1 VTVGASEQG
10 RGIGGISARTAAWL
24 AWSLATLSLIMFV
37 ANVALYI
44 ILPPS
49 AQPPITWGTG
59 GLSIVFV
66 FMVPFLAFPLVG
78 ALIAS
83 RRPHNPIGWICLA
96 VGLFWMLNIMSGG
109 YGIYGLLASPG
120 SVPFPAAIGSQGE
133 WMGPA
138 TVGLLGTYLILLF
151 PDGRLPSAGWRPL
164 AWLSGTVLV
173 LVSIANALAPGPL
186 PDLGGVRNPFG
197 LEGYPWMS
205 GARDALNLLLSVC
218 MLASV
223 SSLVMRY
230 RRSGGEVRQQIKW
243 IAFAASVVALGV
255 SGAVVLGTFA
265 AGTAGGTHPL
275 LIGLLEDAI
284 TLSFAG
290 VPIAVGFA
298 VLKYRLYNI
307 DVIINRTLVYGS
319 LTATLV
325 ALYFGGIVVLQ
336 RFFVLL
342 TGKQSTLAVVASTLL
357 IAALFTPLRRRI
369 QSYIDRRFYRRKYDA
384 RKTLEAFS
392 AKLRD
397 ETDLEALSDDLVA
410 IVRETMQPAHVSLWL
425 RRSSRVVADAEEK
438 KMANFR
444 VL

>member
-1 VTVGASEQG
+1 
-10 RGIGGISARTAAWL
+10 
-24 AWSLATLSLIMFV
+24 MFV

-44 ILPPS
+44 MLPPS

-223 SSLVMRY
+223 SSLVIRY

-275 LIGLLEDAI
+275 LIGLLKDAI

-336 RFFVLL
+336 RFFVLP

>member
-1 VTVGASEQG
+1 
-10 RGIGGISARTAAWL
+10 
-24 AWSLATLSLIMFV
+24 MFV

-151 PDGRLPSAGWRPL
+151 PDGRLPSARWRPL

>member
-1 VTVGASEQG
+1 
-10 RGIGGISARTAAWL
+10 
-24 AWSLATLSLIMFV
+24 MFV

-223 SSLVMRY
+223 SSLVIRY

-275 LIGLLEDAI
+275 LIGLLENAI

>member
-1 VTVGASEQG
+1 
-10 RGIGGISARTAAWL
+10 
-24 AWSLATLSLIMFV
+24 MFV

-151 PDGRLPSAGWRPL
+151 PDGRLPSARWRPL

-223 SSLVMRY
+223 SSLVIRY

-255 SGAVVLGTFA
+255 SGAVVLGTFT
-265 AGTAGGTHPL
+265 AGTAGGTNPL

>member
-1 VTVGASEQG
+1 
-10 RGIGGISARTAAWL
+10 
-24 AWSLATLSLIMFV
+24 MFV

-44 ILPPS
+44 MLPPS

-223 SSLVMRY
+223 SSLVIRY

-275 LIGLLEDAI
+275 LIGLLKDAI